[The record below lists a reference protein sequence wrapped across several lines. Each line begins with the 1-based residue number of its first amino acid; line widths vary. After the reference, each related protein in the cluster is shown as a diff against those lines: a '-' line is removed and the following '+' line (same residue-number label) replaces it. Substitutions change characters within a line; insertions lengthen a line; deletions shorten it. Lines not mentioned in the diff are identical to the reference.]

1 MIKSLGYADIYVQT
15 KRKFFMYESG
25 RLVPSKQAGINNF
38 YNIMFFRN
46 TVAPSMFSWGRND
59 VLSNEKNT
67 ALFII
72 PAFRFDDGRTRDY
85 VLCQE
90 ENAVFPSVNVS
101 AEDLLDTGS
110 SAQCFIVINRPQKGR

>member
-1 MIKSLGYADIYVQT
+1 MQIFMFRQSGSLV
-15 KRKFFMYESG
+15 S
-25 RLVPSKQAGINNF
+25 SKQAGTRNF
-38 YNIMFFRN
+38 HNIMFFMN

-85 VLCQE
+85 VLC
-90 ENAVFPSVNVS
+90 
-101 AEDLLDTGS
+101 
-110 SAQCFIVINRPQKGR
+110 